1 MALRVL
7 CVTRSIFVTVVWRR
21 QLRHGGHINVPQE
34 WNGGHVI
41 VTPQWVE
48 LTHFLCYA
56 KHKIDASKLWSSQLW
71 TQFKQL
77 RIQAWKSQDFNGLW
91 TRDLVITNSA
101 MKPLTLWAGHLW
113 VLMSPWRMDVKW
125 YTKCFIY
132 WTADFEICL
141 FQNPQFNIWNIS
153 YITWHKID
161 ANDTDI
167 RAWATCGDNQNE
179 DVDALILSDS
189 TDPIQQDEPVY
200 ILFLFFQLKEK
211 PSERCW

>member
-56 KHKIDASKLWSSQLW
+56 KHKIDASKPWSSQLW

-77 RIQAWKSQDFNGLW
+77 RIQAWKSQDFNGVW
-91 TRDLVITNSA
+91 TRDLAIPVRRSNQLSYEATDVESWSFVSSNEPVKSGCEVIYVWSSEFTRASHVFN
-101 MKPLTLWAGHLW
+101 
-113 VLMSPWRMDVKW
+113 
-125 YTKCFIY
+125 TKYLNHHFSLRILSNF
-132 WTADFEICL
+132 WLFCL
-141 FQNPQFNIWNIS
+141 FPRELYSWFWF
-153 YITWHKID
+153 
-161 ANDTDI
+161 
-167 RAWATCGDNQNE
+167 
-179 DVDALILSDS
+179 
-189 TDPIQQDEPVY
+189 
-200 ILFLFFQLKEK
+200 FLQEV
-211 PSERCW
+211 